1 MAWAGAVIGLAGGLV
16 SAQGTRQAGRDA
28 EAAFN
33 VNAQIAREN
42 ADLAR
47 EAADDDIL
55 SLERLAYRTEG
66 GIRAGYGASGVSATS
81 GSAMDVLADSM
92 AQAALDQNR
101 RRYQGE
107 LEARDFMNQARTGQ
121 AAGSAA
127 RTAGNYG
134 AAAQVLSSVGT
145 AARQYFGDEPPPNL
159 YRR

>member
-1 MAWAGAVIGLAGGLV
+1 MAWAGAVIGLAGGLMQ
-16 SAQGTRQAGRDA
+16 AQGTRQAGRDA

-33 VNAQIAREN
+33 INAQIAREN

-55 SLERLAYRTEG
+55 SLKRLAYRTEG
-66 GIRAGYGASGVSATS
+66 GIRAGYGASGVSSTS

-121 AAGSAA
+121 AAGKAA

-134 AAAQVLSSVGT
+134 AAGQVLSSVGT
-145 AARQYFGDEPPPNL
+145 AVSSIYKTSQQPAR
-159 YRR
+159 

>member
-1 MAWAGAVIGLAGGLV
+1 MAWAGAVIGLVGGLV
-16 SAQGTRQAGRDA
+16 QAQGAKQAGRDA
-28 EAAFN
+28 EKAFN

-55 SLERLAYRTEG
+55 SLKRLAYRTEG
-66 GIRAGYGASGVSATS
+66 GIRAGYGASGVASTS

-101 RRYQGE
+101 RRYQGD

-121 AAGSAA
+121 AAGNAA

-134 AAAQVLSSVGT
+134 AAGQVLSSVGQ
-145 AARQYFGDEPPPNL
+145 AASSL
-159 YRR
+159 YRT